1 MLQLEPCGPIG
12 IISHNANAEFVKAV
26 SDVLSKK
33 RRMRFENLSNPYVST
48 PGYSRSNYIID
59 SDLVRFQTGEGKY
72 QIQESVRGHDIF
84 IITDILSHNITID
97 IFGNKHILSPDDHY
111 RDLLRI
117 ISTCSGKARRINVIM
132 PFVYEGRQEKRETSN
147 ESMDVAAML
156 KQLYELGVANLIIF
170 DPHDARIA
178 NAVPLMGID
187 FPKSAYKIISTLLST
202 FDTIKVDKEKTLVV
216 SPDESGVNRGIF
228 YSSLMNLPLGIF
240 YRDRDYTKKIDGQ
253 HPIKAYKYLGEEISG
268 RDVLIIDDMIN
279 SGSTMLRTSKIL
291 KVHGARDIYCLAPF
305 GLFTDG
311 LDTFDEAY
319 EDGVIKAVLCTNL
332 NYHTPE
338 VLSRK
343 WYVDVDMVPYIVRII
358 EAINMN
364 ESVTD
369 LINSTTRITDFLG
382 QMRIGELFDEEFENK
397 GENKNER
404 GAT

>member
-1 MLQLEPCGPIG
+1 MLQLEPYGPIG
-12 IISHNANAEFVKAV
+12 IIAHNANRDFVKAV
-26 SDVLSKK
+26 SDVLYQKRKK
-33 RRMRFENLSNPYVST
+33 RLDNNANPYVHT
-48 PGYSRSNYIID
+48 PGYCRSDYLID
-59 SDLVRFQTGEGKY
+59 SELIRFQTGEGKY
-72 QIQESVRGHDIF
+72 QIEESIRGHDIF
-84 IITDILSHNITID
+84 IITDVLSHNETLD
-97 IFGNKHILSPDDHY
+97 IFGYKHVMSPDDHY

-117 ISTCSGKARRINVIM
+117 VSTCSGKARRINVIM

-170 DPHDARIA
+170 DPHDGRIA

-202 FDTIKVDKEKTLVV
+202 FDTFKLDKDKTIVV

-228 YSSLMNLPLGIF
+228 YSSHLNLPLGIF
-240 YRDRDYTKKIDGQ
+240 YRDRDYSKKIDGE
-253 HPIKAYKYLGEEISG
+253 HPIKNYEYLGDDIAG

-291 KVHGARDIYCLAPF
+291 KVHGARDIYCCATF

-319 EDGVIKAVLCTNL
+319 EDGVIKSVLCTNL
-332 NYHTPE
+332 SYHPADLLE
-338 VLSRK
+338 RK
-343 WYVDVDMVPYIVRII
+343 WYVNVDMIPYVARII
-358 EAINMN
+358 EAINAD

-369 LINSTTRITDFLG
+369 LINSTSRITDFLG
-382 QMRIGELFDEEFENK
+382 QMRIGELFDEDEFED
-397 GENKNER
+397 NKNS
-404 GAT
+404 

>member
-1 MLQLEPCGPIG
+1 MLQLEPYGPIG
-12 IISHNANAEFVKAV
+12 IISHNANEKFVKSV
-26 SDVLSKK
+26 SDVLSSKRKK
-33 RRMRFENLSNPYVST
+33 RFENNANPYVHT
-48 PGYSRSNYIID
+48 PGYYRSNYLIE
-59 SDLVRFQTGEGKY
+59 SDLIRFQSGEGKV
-72 QIQESVRGHDIF
+72 QIEESIRGHDIF
-84 IITDILSHNITID
+84 IITDILSHNETMD
-97 IFGNKHILSPDDHY
+97 IFGYKHILSPDDHY

-117 ISTCSGKARRINVIM
+117 VSTCSGKARRINIIM

-202 FDTIKVDKEKTLVV
+202 FDSIRLEKDKTIVV

-240 YRDRDYTKKIDGQ
+240 YRDRDYTKKVNGE
-253 HPIKAYKYLGEEISG
+253 HPIKSYEYLGDDIAG

-291 KVHGARDIYCLAPF
+291 KNHGARDIYCCAPF

-319 EDGVIKAVLCTNL
+319 EDGIIKSVLCTNL
-332 NYHTPE
+332 NYHPDE
-338 VLSRK
+338 LLERK
-343 WYVDVDMVPYIVRII
+343 WYVNVDMIPYIARII
-358 EAINMN
+358 EAVNAN

-369 LINSTTRITDFLG
+369 LINSTSRITDFLG
-382 QMRIGELFDEEFENK
+382 QIRIGELFDEDDLTT
-397 GENKNER
+397 G
-404 GAT
+404 

>member
-1 MLQLEPCGPIG
+1 MLQLEPYGPIG

-26 SDVLSKK
+26 SDTLSQKRKK
-33 RRMRFENLSNPYVST
+33 RFEGNSNPYVHT
-48 PGYSRSNYIID
+48 PGYFRSNYILD
-59 SDLVRFQTGEGKY
+59 SNLVRFQTGEGKF
-72 QIQESVRGHDIF
+72 QIEESVRGHDIF
-84 IITDILSHNITID
+84 IITDVLSHNETID
-97 IFGNKHILSPDDHY
+97 IFGNKRVLSPDDHY

-117 ISTCSGKARRINVIM
+117 VSTCSGKARRVNVIM
-132 PFVYEGRQEKRETSN
+132 PFVYEGRQEKRQSSN
-147 ESMDVAAML
+147 ESMDVAAVL

-170 DPHDARIA
+170 DPHDGRIS

-187 FPKSAYKIISTLLST
+187 FPKSAYKIITTLLST
-202 FDTIKVDKEKTLVV
+202 FDTIHVDKERTLVV

-240 YRDRDYTKKIDGQ
+240 YRDRDYTKKVDGQ
-253 HPIKAYKYLGEEISG
+253 HPIKAYKYLGDDISG

-311 LDTFDEAY
+311 LYTFDEAY

-332 NYHTPE
+332 NYQSPE
-338 VLSRK
+338 LLSRD
-343 WYVDVDMVPYIVRII
+343 WYVNVDMIPYVARII
-358 EAINMN
+358 EAINAN

-369 LINSTTRITDFLG
+369 LINSTSRITEFLG
-382 QMRIGELFDEEFENK
+382 QMRIGELFDEFDVKDE
-397 GENKNER
+397 
-404 GAT
+404 

>member
-1 MLQLEPCGPIG
+1 MLQLEPYGPIG
-12 IISHNANAEFVKAV
+12 IISHNANEKFVKSV
-26 SDVLSKK
+26 SDVLSSKRKK
-33 RRMRFENLSNPYVST
+33 RFENNANPYVHT
-48 PGYSRSNYIID
+48 PGYYRSNYLIE
-59 SDLVRFQTGEGKY
+59 SDLIRFQSGEGKV
-72 QIQESVRGHDIF
+72 QREESIRGHDIF
-84 IITDILSHNITID
+84 IITDILSHNETMD
-97 IFGNKHILSPDDHY
+97 IFGYKHILSPDDHY

-117 ISTCSGKARRINVIM
+117 VSTCSGKARRINIIM

-202 FDTIKVDKEKTLVV
+202 FDSIRLEKDKTIVV

-240 YRDRDYTKKIDGQ
+240 YRDRDYTKKVNGE
-253 HPIKAYKYLGEEISG
+253 HPIKSYEYLGDDIAG

-291 KVHGARDIYCLAPF
+291 KNHGARDIYCCAPF

-319 EDGVIKAVLCTNL
+319 EDGIIKSVLCTNL
-332 NYHTPE
+332 NYHPDE
-338 VLSRK
+338 LLERK
-343 WYVDVDMVPYIVRII
+343 WYVDVDMIPYIARII
-358 EAINMN
+358 EAVNAN

-369 LINSTTRITDFLG
+369 LINSTSRITDFLG
-382 QMRIGELFDEEFENK
+382 QIRIGELFDEDDLTT
-397 GENKNER
+397 G
-404 GAT
+404 

>member
-12 IISHNANAEFVKAV
+12 IIAHNANRDFVRAV
-26 SDVLSKK
+26 SDVLYEKRKK
-33 RRMRFENLSNPYVST
+33 RSDNRSNPYTNT
-48 PGYSRSNYIID
+48 PGYLRTDYIID
-59 SDLVRFQTGEGKY
+59 TEVVRFQTGEGKF
-72 QIQESVRGHDIF
+72 QIAESIRGHDIF
-84 IITDILSHNITID
+84 IITDVLSHNETID
-97 IFGNKHILSPDDHY
+97 IFGNKHILSPDDHM

-117 ISTCSGKARRINVIM
+117 ISVCSGKARRINVIM
-132 PFVYEGRQEKRETSN
+132 PFVYEGRQEKRESSN

-156 KQLYELGVANLIIF
+156 KQLYDLGVSNLIIF

-202 FDTIKVDKEKTLVV
+202 FDTIRIDKESTIVV

-240 YRDRDYTKKIDGQ
+240 YRDRDYTRKVDGI
-253 HPIKAYKYLGEEISG
+253 HPIKDYKYLGDDVAD
-268 RDVLIIDDMIN
+268 RDILIIDDMIN
-279 SGSTMLRTSKIL
+279 SGSTMLRTSKKL
-291 KVHGARDIYCLAPF
+291 KVQGARDIYCLAPF

-311 LDTFDEAY
+311 LEEFDDAY

-338 VLSRK
+338 LLARK
-343 WYVDVDMVPYIVRII
+343 WYVNVDMIPYIARII
-358 EAINMN
+358 DAVNAN

-369 LINSTTRITDFLG
+369 LINSTSRITDFLG
-382 QMRIGELFDEEFENK
+382 QIRIGELFDEFDRKED
-397 GENKNER
+397 
-404 GAT
+404 

>member
-1 MLQLEPCGPIG
+1 MLQLEPYGPIG
-12 IISHNANAEFVKAV
+12 IIAHNANRDFVKAV
-26 SDVLSKK
+26 SDVLYQKRKK
-33 RRMRFENLSNPYVST
+33 RLDNNANPYVHT
-48 PGYSRSNYIID
+48 PGYCRSDYLID
-59 SDLVRFQTGEGKY
+59 SELIRFQTGEGKY
-72 QIQESVRGHDIF
+72 QIEESIRGHDIF
-84 IITDILSHNITID
+84 IITDVLSHNETLD
-97 IFGNKHILSPDDHY
+97 IFGYKHVMSPDDHY

-117 ISTCSGKARRINVIM
+117 VSTCSGKARRINVIM

-170 DPHDARIA
+170 DPHDGRIA

-202 FDTIKVDKEKTLVV
+202 FDTFKLDKDKTIVV

-228 YSSLMNLPLGIF
+228 YSSHLNLPLGIF
-240 YRDRDYTKKIDGQ
+240 YRDRDYSKKIDGE
-253 HPIKAYKYLGEEISG
+253 HPIKNYEYLGDDIAG

-291 KVHGARDIYCLAPF
+291 KVHGARDIYCCATF

-319 EDGVIKAVLCTNL
+319 EDGVIKSVLCTNL
-332 NYHTPE
+332 SYHPADLLE
-338 VLSRK
+338 RK
-343 WYVDVDMVPYIVRII
+343 WYVNVDMIPYVARII
-358 EAINMN
+358 EAINAN

-369 LINSTTRITDFLG
+369 LINSTSRITDFLG
-382 QMRIGELFDEEFENK
+382 QMRIGELFDEDEFED
-397 GENKNER
+397 NKNS
-404 GAT
+404 

>member
-1 MLQLEPCGPIG
+1 MLQLEPYGPIG
-12 IISHNANAEFVKAV
+12 IIAHNANRDFVKAV
-26 SDVLSKK
+26 SDVLYQKRKK
-33 RRMRFENLSNPYVST
+33 RLDNNANPYVHT
-48 PGYSRSNYIID
+48 PGYCRSDYLID
-59 SDLVRFQTGEGKY
+59 SELIRFQTGEGKY
-72 QIQESVRGHDIF
+72 QIEESIRGHDIF
-84 IITDILSHNITID
+84 IITDVLSHNETLD
-97 IFGNKHILSPDDHY
+97 IFGYKHVMSPDDHY

-117 ISTCSGKARRINVIM
+117 VSTCSGKARRINVIM

-170 DPHDARIA
+170 DPHDGRIA

-202 FDTIKVDKEKTLVV
+202 FDTFKLDKDKTIVV

-228 YSSLMNLPLGIF
+228 YSSLLNLPLGIF
-240 YRDRDYTKKIDGQ
+240 YRDRDYSKKIDGE
-253 HPIKAYKYLGEEISG
+253 HPIKNYEYLGDDIAG

-291 KVHGARDIYCLAPF
+291 KVHGARDIYCCATF

-319 EDGVIKAVLCTNL
+319 EDGVIKSVLCTNL
-332 NYHTPE
+332 SYHTADLLE
-338 VLSRK
+338 RK
-343 WYVDVDMVPYIVRII
+343 WYVNVDMIPYVARII
-358 EAINMN
+358 EAINAN

-369 LINSTTRITDFLG
+369 LINSTSRITDFLG
-382 QMRIGELFDEEFENK
+382 QMRIGELFDEDEFED
-397 GENKNER
+397 NKNS
-404 GAT
+404 

>member
-1 MLQLEPCGPIG
+1 MLQLEPYGPIG
-12 IISHNANAEFVKAV
+12 IISHNANADFVKAV
-26 SDVLSKK
+26 SDTLSQKRKK
-33 RRMRFENLSNPYVST
+33 RFEENTNPYVNT
-48 PGYSRSNYIID
+48 PGYYRSNYILD
-59 SDLVRFQTGEGKY
+59 SNLVRFQTGEGKF
-72 QIQESVRGHDIF
+72 QIEESVRGHDIF
-84 IITDILSHNITID
+84 IITDVLSHNETID
-97 IFGNKHILSPDDHY
+97 IFGNKRVLSPDDHY

-117 ISTCSGKARRINVIM
+117 VSTCSGKARRVNVIM
-132 PFVYEGRQEKRETSN
+132 PFVYEGRQEKRESSN
-147 ESMDVAAML
+147 ESMDVAAVL

-170 DPHDARIA
+170 DPHDGRIS

-187 FPKSAYKIISTLLST
+187 FPKSAYKIITTLLST
-202 FDTIKVDKEKTLVV
+202 FDTIKVDKERTLVV

-240 YRDRDYTKKIDGQ
+240 YRDRDYTKKVDGQ
-253 HPIKAYKYLGEEISG
+253 HPIKAYKYLGDDISG

-332 NYHTPE
+332 NYQSPE
-338 VLSRK
+338 LLSRD
-343 WYVDVDMVPYIVRII
+343 WYVNVDMIPYIARII
-358 EAINMN
+358 EAINAN

-369 LINSTTRITDFLG
+369 LINSTSRITEFLG
-382 QMRIGELFDEEFENK
+382 QMRIGELFDEFEVK
-397 GENKNER
+397 DE
-404 GAT
+404 

>member
-1 MLQLEPCGPIG
+1 MLQLEPYGPIG
-12 IISHNANAEFVKAV
+12 IIAHNANRDFVRAV
-26 SDVLSKK
+26 SDVLYQKRKK
-33 RRMRFENLSNPYVST
+33 RLDNNANPYVHT
-48 PGYSRSNYIID
+48 PGYCRSDYIID
-59 SDLVRFQTGEGKY
+59 SELIRFQTGEGKY
-72 QIQESVRGHDIF
+72 QIEESIRGHDIF
-84 IITDILSHNITID
+84 IITDVLSHNETLD
-97 IFGNKHILSPDDHY
+97 IFGYKHVLSPDDHY

-117 ISTCSGKARRINVIM
+117 VSTCSGKARRINVIM

-170 DPHDARIA
+170 DPHDGRIA

-202 FDTIKVDKEKTLVV
+202 FDTFKLDKDKTIVV

-228 YSSLMNLPLGIF
+228 YSSLLNLPLGIF
-240 YRDRDYTKKIDGQ
+240 YRDRDYSRKIDGE
-253 HPIKAYKYLGEEISG
+253 HPIKNYEYLGDDISG

-291 KVHGARDIYCLAPF
+291 KVHGARDIYCCATF

-319 EDGVIKAVLCTNL
+319 EDGVIKSVLCTNL
-332 NYHTPE
+332 SYHTPDLLE
-338 VLSRK
+338 RK
-343 WYVDVDMVPYIVRII
+343 WYVNVDMIPYVARII
-358 EAINMN
+358 EAINAN

-369 LINSTTRITDFLG
+369 LINSTSRITDFLG
-382 QMRIGELFDEEFENK
+382 QMRIGELFDEDEFED
-397 GENKNER
+397 NKNS
-404 GAT
+404 

>member
-1 MLQLEPCGPIG
+1 MLQLEPYGPIG
-12 IISHNANAEFVKAV
+12 IISHNANADFVKAV
-26 SDVLSKK
+26 SDTLSQKRKK
-33 RRMRFENLSNPYVST
+33 RFEGNTNPYVNT
-48 PGYSRSNYIID
+48 PGYYRSNYILD
-59 SDLVRFQTGEGKY
+59 SNLVRFQTGEGKF
-72 QIQESVRGHDIF
+72 QIEESVRGHDIF
-84 IITDILSHNITID
+84 IITDVLSHNETID
-97 IFGNKHILSPDDHY
+97 IFGNKRVLSPDDHY

-117 ISTCSGKARRINVIM
+117 VSTCSGKARRVNVIM
-132 PFVYEGRQEKRETSN
+132 PFVYEGRQEKRESSN
-147 ESMDVAAML
+147 ESMDVAAVL

-170 DPHDARIA
+170 DPHDGRIS

-187 FPKSAYKIISTLLST
+187 FPKSAYKIITTLLST
-202 FDTIKVDKEKTLVV
+202 FDTIKVDKERTLVV

-240 YRDRDYTKKIDGQ
+240 YRDRDYTKKVDGQ
-253 HPIKAYKYLGEEISG
+253 HPIKAYKYLGDDISG

-332 NYHTPE
+332 NYQSPE
-338 VLSRK
+338 LLSRD
-343 WYVDVDMVPYIVRII
+343 WYVNVDMIPYIARII
-358 EAINMN
+358 EAINAN

-369 LINSTTRITDFLG
+369 LINSTSRITEFLG
-382 QMRIGELFDEEFENK
+382 QMRIGELFDEFDVKDE
-397 GENKNER
+397 
-404 GAT
+404 

>member
-1 MLQLEPCGPIG
+1 MLQLEPYGPIG

-26 SDVLSKK
+26 SDTLSQKRKK
-33 RRMRFENLSNPYVST
+33 RFEGNSNPYVHT
-48 PGYSRSNYIID
+48 PGYFRSNYILD
-59 SDLVRFQTGEGKY
+59 SNLVRFQTGEGKF
-72 QIQESVRGHDIF
+72 QIEESVRGHDIF
-84 IITDILSHNITID
+84 IITDVLSHNETID
-97 IFGNKHILSPDDHY
+97 IFGNKRVLSPDDHY

-117 ISTCSGKARRINVIM
+117 VSTCSGKARRVNVIM
-132 PFVYEGRQEKRETSN
+132 PFVYEGRQEKRQSSN
-147 ESMDVAAML
+147 ESMDVAAVL

-170 DPHDARIA
+170 DPHDGRIS

-187 FPKSAYKIISTLLST
+187 FPKSAYKIITTLLST
-202 FDTIKVDKEKTLVV
+202 FDTIHVDKERTLVV

-240 YRDRDYTKKIDGQ
+240 YRDRDYTKKVNGQ
-253 HPIKAYKYLGEEISG
+253 HPIKAYKYLGDDISG

-332 NYHTPE
+332 NYQSPE
-338 VLSRK
+338 LLSRD
-343 WYVDVDMVPYIVRII
+343 WYVNVDMIPYVARII
-358 EAINMN
+358 EAINAN

-369 LINSTTRITDFLG
+369 LINSTSRITEFLG
-382 QMRIGELFDEEFENK
+382 QMRIGELFDEFDVKDE
-397 GENKNER
+397 
-404 GAT
+404 

>member
-1 MLQLEPCGPIG
+1 MLQLEPYGPIG
-12 IISHNANAEFVKAV
+12 IIAHNANRDFVKAV
-26 SDVLSKK
+26 SDVLYQKRKK
-33 RRMRFENLSNPYVST
+33 RLDNNANPYVHT
-48 PGYSRSNYIID
+48 PGYCRSDYLID
-59 SDLVRFQTGEGKY
+59 SELIRFQTGEGKY
-72 QIQESVRGHDIF
+72 QIEESIRGHDIF
-84 IITDILSHNITID
+84 IITDVLSHNETLD
-97 IFGNKHILSPDDHY
+97 IFGYKHVMSPDDHY

-117 ISTCSGKARRINVIM
+117 VSTCSGKARRINVIM

-170 DPHDARIA
+170 DPHDGRIA

-202 FDTIKVDKEKTLVV
+202 FDTFKLDKDKTIVV

-228 YSSLMNLPLGIF
+228 YSSLLNLPLGIF
-240 YRDRDYTKKIDGQ
+240 YRDRDYSKKIDGE
-253 HPIKAYKYLGEEISG
+253 HPIKNYEYLGDDIAG

-291 KVHGARDIYCLAPF
+291 KVHGARDIYCCATF

-319 EDGVIKAVLCTNL
+319 EDGVIKSVLCTNL
-332 NYHTPE
+332 SYHPADLLE
-338 VLSRK
+338 RK
-343 WYVDVDMVPYIVRII
+343 WYVNVDMIPYVARII
-358 EAINMN
+358 EAINAN

-369 LINSTTRITDFLG
+369 LINSTSRITDFLG
-382 QMRIGELFDEEFENK
+382 QMRIGELFDEDEFED
-397 GENKNER
+397 NKNS
-404 GAT
+404 

>member
-1 MLQLEPCGPIG
+1 MLQLEPYGPIG

-26 SDVLSKK
+26 SDTLSQKRKK
-33 RRMRFENLSNPYVST
+33 RFEGNSNPYVHT
-48 PGYSRSNYIID
+48 PGYFRSNYILD
-59 SDLVRFQTGEGKY
+59 SNLVRFQTGEGKF
-72 QIQESVRGHDIF
+72 QIEESVRGHDIF
-84 IITDILSHNITID
+84 IITDVLSHNETID
-97 IFGNKHILSPDDHY
+97 IFGNKRVLSPDDHY

-117 ISTCSGKARRINVIM
+117 VSTCSGKARRVNVIM
-132 PFVYEGRQEKRETSN
+132 PFVYEGRQEKRQSSN
-147 ESMDVAAML
+147 ESMDVAAVL

-170 DPHDARIA
+170 DPHDGRIS

-187 FPKSAYKIISTLLST
+187 FPKSAYKIITTLLST
-202 FDTIKVDKEKTLVV
+202 FDTIHVDKERTLVV

-240 YRDRDYTKKIDGQ
+240 YRDRDYTKKVDGQ
-253 HPIKAYKYLGEEISG
+253 HPIKAYKYLGDDISG

-319 EDGVIKAVLCTNL
+319 EDGVIKAVLYTNL
-332 NYHTPE
+332 NYQSPE
-338 VLSRK
+338 LLSRD
-343 WYVDVDMVPYIVRII
+343 WYVNVDMIPYVARII
-358 EAINMN
+358 EAINAN

-369 LINSTTRITDFLG
+369 LINSTSRITEFLG
-382 QMRIGELFDEEFENK
+382 QMRIGELFDEFDVKDE
-397 GENKNER
+397 
-404 GAT
+404 

>member
-1 MLQLEPCGPIG
+1 MLQLEPYGPIG
-12 IISHNANAEFVKAV
+12 IIAHNANRDFVRAV
-26 SDVLSKK
+26 SDVLYQKRKK
-33 RRMRFENLSNPYVST
+33 RLDNNANPYVHT
-48 PGYSRSNYIID
+48 PGYCRSDYIID
-59 SDLVRFQTGEGKY
+59 SELIRFQTGEGKY
-72 QIQESVRGHDIF
+72 QIEESIRGHDIF
-84 IITDILSHNITID
+84 IITDILSHNETMD
-97 IFGNKHILSPDDHY
+97 IFGYKHILSPDDHY

-117 ISTCSGKARRINVIM
+117 VSTCSGKARRINIIM

-202 FDTIKVDKEKTLVV
+202 FDSIRLEKDKTIVV

-240 YRDRDYTKKIDGQ
+240 YRDRDYTKKVNGE
-253 HPIKAYKYLGEEISG
+253 HPIKSYEYLGDDIAG

-291 KVHGARDIYCLAPF
+291 KNHGARDIYCCAPF

-319 EDGVIKAVLCTNL
+319 EDGIIKSVLCTNL
-332 NYHTPE
+332 NYHPDE
-338 VLSRK
+338 LLERK
-343 WYVDVDMVPYIVRII
+343 WYVNVDMIPYIARII
-358 EAINMN
+358 EAVNAN

-369 LINSTTRITDFLG
+369 LINSTSRITDFLG
-382 QMRIGELFDEEFENK
+382 QIRIGELFDEDDLTT
-397 GENKNER
+397 G
-404 GAT
+404 

>member
-1 MLQLEPCGPIG
+1 MLQLEPYGPIG
-12 IISHNANAEFVKAV
+12 IISHNANADFVKAV
-26 SDVLSKK
+26 SDTLSQKRKK
-33 RRMRFENLSNPYVST
+33 RFEGNTNPYVNT
-48 PGYSRSNYIID
+48 PGYYRSNYILD
-59 SDLVRFQTGEGKY
+59 SNLVRFQTGEGKF
-72 QIQESVRGHDIF
+72 QIEESVRGHDIF
-84 IITDILSHNITID
+84 IITDVLSHNETID
-97 IFGNKHILSPDDHY
+97 IFGNKRVLSPDDHY

-117 ISTCSGKARRINVIM
+117 VSTCSGKARRVNVIM
-132 PFVYEGRQEKRETSN
+132 SFVYEGRQEKRESSN
-147 ESMDVAAML
+147 ESMDVAAVL

-170 DPHDARIA
+170 DPHDGRIS

-187 FPKSAYKIISTLLST
+187 FPKSAYKIITTLLST
-202 FDTIKVDKEKTLVV
+202 FDTIKVDKERTLVV

-240 YRDRDYTKKIDGQ
+240 YRDRDYTKKVDGQ
-253 HPIKAYKYLGEEISG
+253 HPIKAYKYLGDDISG

-332 NYHTPE
+332 NYQSPE
-338 VLSRK
+338 LLSRD
-343 WYVDVDMVPYIVRII
+343 WYVNVDMIPYIARII
-358 EAINMN
+358 EAINAN

-369 LINSTTRITDFLG
+369 LINSTSRITEFLG
-382 QMRIGELFDEEFENK
+382 QMRIGELFDEFDVKDE
-397 GENKNER
+397 
-404 GAT
+404 

>member
-1 MLQLEPCGPIG
+1 MLQLEPYGPIG
-12 IISHNANAEFVKAV
+12 IIAHNANRDFVRAV
-26 SDVLSKK
+26 SDVLYQKRKK
-33 RRMRFENLSNPYVST
+33 RLDNNANPYVHT
-48 PGYSRSNYIID
+48 PGYCRSDYIID
-59 SDLVRFQTGEGKY
+59 SELIRFQTGEGKY
-72 QIQESVRGHDIF
+72 QIEESIRGHDIF
-84 IITDILSHNITID
+84 IITDVLSHNETLD
-97 IFGNKHILSPDDHY
+97 IFGYKHVLSPDDHY

-117 ISTCSGKARRINVIM
+117 VSTCSGKARRINVIM

-170 DPHDARIA
+170 DPHDGRIA

-202 FDTIKVDKEKTLVV
+202 FDTFKLDKDKTIVV

-228 YSSLMNLPLGIF
+228 YSSLLNLPLGIF
-240 YRDRDYTKKIDGQ
+240 YRDRDYSRKIDGE
-253 HPIKAYKYLGEEISG
+253 HPIKNYEYLGDDISG

-291 KVHGARDIYCLAPF
+291 KVHGARDIYCCATF

-319 EDGVIKAVLCTNL
+319 EDGVIKSVLCTNL
-332 NYHTPE
+332 SYHTPDLLE
-338 VLSRK
+338 RK
-343 WYVDVDMVPYIVRII
+343 WYVNVDMIPYVARII
-358 EAINMN
+358 EAINAN

-369 LINSTTRITDFLG
+369 LINSTSRITDFLG
-382 QMRIGELFDEEFENK
+382 QMRIGELFDEDEFED
-397 GENKNER
+397 NKNL
-404 GAT
+404 

>member
-1 MLQLEPCGPIG
+1 MLQLEPYGPIG
-12 IISHNANAEFVKAV
+12 IIAHNANRDFVRAV
-26 SDVLSKK
+26 SDVLYQKRKK
-33 RRMRFENLSNPYVST
+33 RLDNNANPYVHT
-48 PGYSRSNYIID
+48 PGYCRSDYIID
-59 SDLVRFQTGEGKY
+59 SELIRFQTGEGKY
-72 QIQESVRGHDIF
+72 QIEESIRGHDIF
-84 IITDILSHNITID
+84 IITDVLSHNETLD
-97 IFGNKHILSPDDHY
+97 IFGYKHVLSPDDHY

-117 ISTCSGKARRINVIM
+117 VSTCSGKARRINVIM

-170 DPHDARIA
+170 DPHDGRIA

-202 FDTIKVDKEKTLVV
+202 FDTFKLDKDKTIVV

-228 YSSLMNLPLGIF
+228 YSSLLNLPLGIF
-240 YRDRDYTKKIDGQ
+240 YRDRDYSKKIDGE
-253 HPIKAYKYLGEEISG
+253 HPIKNYEYLGDDISG

-291 KVHGARDIYCLAPF
+291 KVHGARDIYCCATF

-319 EDGVIKAVLCTNL
+319 EDGVIKSVLCTNL
-332 NYHTPE
+332 SYHTPDLLE
-338 VLSRK
+338 RK
-343 WYVDVDMVPYIVRII
+343 WYVNVDMIPYVARII
-358 EAINMN
+358 EAINAN

-369 LINSTTRITDFLG
+369 LINSTSRITDFLG
-382 QMRIGELFDEEFENK
+382 QMRIGELFDEDEFED
-397 GENKNER
+397 NKNS
-404 GAT
+404 

>member
-1 MLQLEPCGPIG
+1 MLQLEPYGPIG

-26 SDVLSKK
+26 SDTLSQKRKK
-33 RRMRFENLSNPYVST
+33 RFEGNSNPYVHT
-48 PGYSRSNYIID
+48 PGYFRSNYILD
-59 SDLVRFQTGEGKY
+59 SNLVRFQTGEGKF
-72 QIQESVRGHDIF
+72 QIEESVRGHDIF
-84 IITDILSHNITID
+84 IITDVLSHNETID
-97 IFGNKHILSPDDHY
+97 IFGNKRVLSPDDHY

-117 ISTCSGKARRINVIM
+117 VSTCSGKARRVNVIM
-132 PFVYEGRQEKRETSN
+132 PFVYEGRQEKRQSSN
-147 ESMDVAAML
+147 ESMDVAAVL

-170 DPHDARIA
+170 DPHDGRIS

-187 FPKSAYKIISTLLST
+187 FPKSAYKIITTLLST
-202 FDTIKVDKEKTLVV
+202 FDTIHVDKERTLVV

-240 YRDRDYTKKIDGQ
+240 YRDRDYTKKVDGQ
-253 HPIKAYKYLGEEISG
+253 HPIKAYKYLGDDISG

-332 NYHTPE
+332 NYQSPE
-338 VLSRK
+338 LLSRD
-343 WYVDVDMVPYIVRII
+343 WYVNVDMIPYVARII
-358 EAINMN
+358 EAINAN

-369 LINSTTRITDFLG
+369 LINSTSRITEFLG
-382 QMRIGELFDEEFENK
+382 QMRIGELFDEFDVKDE
-397 GENKNER
+397 
-404 GAT
+404 